1 MECHKLIP
9 VYKEDAIV
17 AYAIVD
23 EDDFGYL
30 SQWRWTL
37 HEKGYARRCSSI
49 FGVEYNRLMHRL
61 VLDVP
66 EGSDVQGDHI
76 NGNRLD
82 NRRSNLRYATI
93 DQNAQNRFAQQG
105 KLGGVRYK
113 GVYAHQ
119 NSKTGFSVRIRVDGK
134 TLYLGSFKD
143 QEVAARV
150 YDAAALQH
158 FGPRAKL
165 NFPVDGSVSAIAPQE
180 RPSAETG

>member
-9 VYKEDAIV
+9 IYRDDEVV

-23 EDDFGYL
+23 EDDFGHL
-30 SQWRWTL
+30 NQWRWSL
-37 HEKGYARRCSSI
+37 SGKGYARRKDTI
-49 FGVEYNRLMHRL
+49 LGIEITRYMHRIVADIPDDSGL
-61 VLDVP
+61 L
-66 EGSDVQGDHI
+66 GDHI

-82 NRRSNLRYATI
+82 NRRANLRPATI

-113 GVYAHQ
+113 GVYASQ
-119 NSKTGFSVRIRVDGK
+119 NASTYSVRIRVDGK

-143 QEVAARV
+143 QEAAARV

-165 NFPVDGSVSAIAPQE
+165 NFPTDGAISAIAPQE
-180 RPSAETG
+180 RPDDKAA

>member
-9 VYKEDAIV
+9 LYKEDEII

-23 EDDFGYL
+23 EGDFGYL
-30 SQWRWTL
+30 SNWRWTL
-37 HEKGYARRCSSI
+37 HEKGYARRCASI

-61 VLDVP
+61 ILDVP
-66 EGSDVQGDHI
+66 DCSDVQGDHI

-82 NRRSNLRYATI
+82 NRRANLRYATI
-93 DQNAQNRFAQQG
+93 DQNAQNRFAQHG
-105 KLGGVRYK
+105 KRGGVRYK
-113 GVYAHQ
+113 GVYAHA
-119 NSKTGFSVRIRVDGK
+119 NSSTGFSVRLTVNKK

-143 QEVAARV
+143 QEAAARV
-150 YDAAALQH
+150 YDAAALEN

-180 RPSAETG
+180 RPSAEMG

>member
-9 VYKEDAIV
+9 VYKMEDVA

-23 EDDFGYL
+23 EADFGYL
-30 SQWRWTL
+30 NHWRWDL
-37 HEKGYARRCSSI
+37 HDNGYAWRRSTI
-49 FGVEYNRLMHRL
+49 LGVKICRFMHRI

-66 EGSDVQGDHI
+66 DDSGVIGDHI

-82 NRRSNLRYATI
+82 NRRANLQYATI
-93 DQNAQNRFAQQG
+93 EQNAQNRFAQQG
-105 KLGGVRYK
+105 KLGGVRFK

-119 NSKTGFSVRIRVDGK
+119 NSKTGFSVRIRVAGK

-150 YDAAALQH
+150 YDSAALEH
-158 FGPRAKL
+158 FGARAKL
-165 NFPVDGSVSAIAPQE
+165 NFPIDGSVSAIAPQE
-180 RPSAETG
+180 RPSPT